1 MTLRPVLTKAFGQ
14 TLNSLNFFALLLH
27 AGVLCLS
34 PGQPHQRTIVL
45 AIHVLTNIGKK
56 NEISTG
62 MLFFRQ
68 PSKLNQDFSRKQK
81 KVDKVEFFHEPNI
94 CFPRSFQYTQKYA
107 TIIFIS

>member
-56 NEISTG
+56 N
-62 MLFFRQ
+62 
-68 PSKLNQDFSRKQK
+68 
-81 KVDKVEFFHEPNI
+81 
-94 CFPRSFQYTQKYA
+94 
-107 TIIFIS
+107 